1 MRRPRHGGG
10 DAGQAFPIYIT
21 VVAGLL
27 FLAFAYLAVGQA
39 AANRNGAQTAADAA
53 ALAAAQETR
62 DQLAGMWV
70 DDVLDPTKWQ
80 DIFDGIG
87 VELDGC
93 WRAYELAA
101 QNDAAV
107 DGCDP
112 AEPLGYTVSVQSTKS
127 VGDSIV
133 PGTEDVR
140 SKASATAVIEPR
152 CTFDLPGGGEGNGGD
167 AGDDGDA
174 GGAGGGAGGE
184 AEPGDGNDTLPLPR
198 LTCEDGGDWDP
209 DPDDPTTLPAPE
221 DLFDVH
227 LADSPANGE

>member
-1 MRRPRHGGG
+1 MRRPRRCD

-62 DQLAGMWV
+62 DQLAGDWLEV
-70 DDVLDPTKWQ
+70 VGDPTKWQ
-80 DIFDGIG
+80 DILDGG
-87 VELDGC
+87 GAVFNGC

-101 QNDAAV
+101 QNDAGVEDCGASGV
-107 DGCDP
+107 
-112 AEPLGYTVSVQSTKS
+112 LGYKVVVRTDKS

-133 PGTEDVR
+133 PGTEDFR
-140 SKASATAVIEPR
+140 SRASARAVIEPL
-152 CTFDLPGGGEGNGGD
+152 CTFDLPGGD
-167 AGDDGDA
+167 ADD
-174 GGAGGGAGGE
+174 
-184 AEPGDGNDTLPLPR
+184 GDGNDTLPLPQ
-198 LTCEDGGDWDP
+198 LTCEDTWDP
-209 DPDDPTTLPAPE
+209 DPDDPASLPDPE

-227 LADSPANGE
+227 LAD